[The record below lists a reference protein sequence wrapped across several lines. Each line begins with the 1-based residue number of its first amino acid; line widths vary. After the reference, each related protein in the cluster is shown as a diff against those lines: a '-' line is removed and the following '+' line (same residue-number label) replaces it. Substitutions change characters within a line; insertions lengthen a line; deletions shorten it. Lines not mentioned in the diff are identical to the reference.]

1 MGHLFSPLGVTQAD
15 PGTLR
20 LPTPIPPPVLSCSPR
35 PSSSVLLSGHFDTS
49 SLHIPRIFGDTRAA
63 KVPKCTPCSSSG
75 SRVLA
80 HTTPQAPIN
89 SPASGPSTRRS
100 PAPYSLR
107 VARLRRTRPRGR
119 SRAHPELFSTVC
131 ILPAELHHLSTLS
144 LCSSSHCAHVT
155 TSIRW
160 GSALRHARAQRSS
173 KLVPLAGHHTLETA
187 SNVISVSLLSCQD
200 GVRPVS
206 QTRLLPPLGRHSTAL
221 RRYASCSHRTSPHST
236 Y

>member
-1 MGHLFSPLGVTQAD
+1 MD

-100 PAPYSLR
+100 PAPYSMR
-107 VARLRRTRPRGR
+107 AARSRRTRPRGR

-131 ILPAELHHLSTLS
+131 ILLAEQHHLSTLR
-144 LCSSSHCAHVT
+144 SSSHRAHVT

-173 KLVPLAGHHTLETA
+173 KLVPLA
-187 SNVISVSLLSCQD
+187 V
-200 GVRPVS
+200 
-206 QTRLLPPLGRHSTAL
+206 
-221 RRYASCSHRTSPHST
+221 
-236 Y
+236 